1 MTADPPPTKSS
12 SVCRAAPRYSR
23 GAVILPREFFHPPNP
38 TVAGRALSSAKESPT
53 VFPAPRT
60 VSTTVLA
67 VVAGEEVEVEEV
79 PGVWGDE
86 VVVVVGE
93 LVPDSLSVT
102 GTVDPVEAGVP
113 LWPGLRGAVV
123 RMV

>member
-1 MTADPPPTKSS
+1 M
-12 SVCRAAPRYSR
+12 
-23 GAVILPREFFHPPNP
+23 
-38 TVAGRALSSAKESPT
+38 AGRVLSSAKESPT

-93 LVPDSLSVT
+93 LVPGSLSVT